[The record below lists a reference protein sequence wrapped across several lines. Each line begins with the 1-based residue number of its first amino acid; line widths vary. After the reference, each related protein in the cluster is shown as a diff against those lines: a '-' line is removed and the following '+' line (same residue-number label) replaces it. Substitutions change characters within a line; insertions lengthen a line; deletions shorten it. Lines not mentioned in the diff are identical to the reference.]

1 MDPHIVD
8 KVARFPTG
16 PGVYVFTGQAGE
28 TLYVGKATDLRA
40 RVRSY
45 LKPGGDGR
53 YQLRWLEQ
61 EAFDVEFVATA
72 TEQEALLLE
81 NTVIKKKQPRYNIKL
96 KDDKA
101 FLLLRL
107 DRREAWP
114 WYRLVRRRQD
124 DGATYFGPFAS
135 AKAVR
140 RTLRL
145 LHKIVPLR
153 DCRDSVFQNRT
164 RPCLKHQIGRCPAPC
179 VDLVPRADYD
189 RLLDQSVRILR
200 GDVGPLLG
208 ELRTRMQQA
217 AEGLEFERA
226 QALKEQ
232 IAALQLVAEPQNV
245 VASVGDEDAL
255 GVHRTGDEVAVAFL
269 TFRGGA
275 LENCRRH
282 AFRTTLP
289 DDLLLGELLGR
300 FYEGDR
306 YVPPTIVLPYL
317 PAEPAMITAWLA
329 HKRSAKVELH
339 VPQRGDKRRHL
350 ELAQQN
356 ARLADAMAADAE
368 SRRRAGAE
376 RLARLLDLPEPPHR
390 LHCLDV
396 STIQGTSTVASRVCF
411 VDGQPDKSQYRRFKI
426 SAEHAGDD
434 FAAMQEAVR
443 RSLQLCLERDDE
455 DLPDLL
461 VIDGGKGQLAAAERA
476 LGELGLGEEL
486 WLCGLAKSRLKGLG
500 DARAESGERLF
511 VPDSEVARPLP
522 LQAPETLLV
531 AALRDEAHRFAITY
545 HRQTRGRITSELDD
559 VPGVGPTRRKAMLR
573 HFGSLSGLRAAS
585 REQLRAMPGLPQA
598 VADAV
603 FERLQG
609 SVGGGADGKGSGA
622 AGAGEPPRDSSS

>member
-16 PGVYVFTGQAGE
+16 PGVYVFTAQDGA

-81 NTVIKKKQPRYNIKL
+81 NTVIKKKQPRYNLKL

-107 DRREAWP
+107 DRREPWP

-179 VDLVPRADYD
+179 VDLVARADYD

-200 GDVGPLLG
+200 GDVGGLLG
-208 ELRTRMQQA
+208 ELRTRMERA
-217 AEGLEFERA
+217 AIDLEFERA

-232 IAALQLVAEPQNV
+232 MQALQLVAEPQAV
-245 VASVGDEDAL
+245 VAGVGDEDAL
-255 GVHRTGDEVAVAFL
+255 GVHRVGDDVAVAFL
-269 TFRGGA
+269 SFRGGA
-275 LENCRRH
+275 LENCRRF

-306 YVPPTIVLPYL
+306 YVPPTVVLPWL
-317 PAEPAMITAWLA
+317 PAEPAMIGGWLGG
-329 HKRSAKVELH
+329 KRSAKVELH

-350 ELAQQN
+350 ELAQEN

-368 SRRRAGAE
+368 ARRRAGAE
-376 RLARLLDLPEPPHR
+376 RLARLLDLPDVPQR

-411 VDGQPDKSQYRRFKI
+411 VGGEPDKSQYRRFKI

-434 FAAMQEAVR
+434 FGAMQEAVR

-486 WLCGLAKSRLKGLG
+486 WVCGLAKSRLKGLG
-500 DARAESGERLF
+500 DARAESGERIFL
-511 VPDSEVARPLP
+511 PGQDTPRPLP

-545 HRQTRGRITSELDD
+545 HRQTRGRIASELDE

-573 HFGSLSGLRAAS
+573 HFGSLSALRAAS

-609 SVGGGADGKGSGA
+609 SAGSGRGDGGGEDDDASPSA
-622 AGAGEPPRDSSS
+622 PRG